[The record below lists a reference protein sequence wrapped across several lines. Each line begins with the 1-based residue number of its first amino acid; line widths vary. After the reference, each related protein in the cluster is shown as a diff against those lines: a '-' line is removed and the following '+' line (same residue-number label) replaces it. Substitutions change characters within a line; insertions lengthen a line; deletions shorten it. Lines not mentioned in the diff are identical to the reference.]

1 VLAGGT
7 ATDDSMTVDAGASW
21 SPTMDPARTEVVA
34 ATATQSKPDSILNF
48 IAAKLTEAQPLSFRS
63 LAIY

>member
-1 VLAGGT
+1 
-7 ATDDSMTVDAGASW
+7 
-21 SPTMDPARTEVVA
+21 MDPARTEVVA